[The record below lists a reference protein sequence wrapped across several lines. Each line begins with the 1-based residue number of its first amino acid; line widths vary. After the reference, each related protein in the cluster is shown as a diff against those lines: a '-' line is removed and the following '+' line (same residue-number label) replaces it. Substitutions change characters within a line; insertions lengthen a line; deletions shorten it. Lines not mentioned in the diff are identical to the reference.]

1 MKFNISFFLIIVNFS
16 LLNSQYIETI
26 NSNRPGS
33 SHGAFSVGKNVLQ
46 IETGFKSSDFKNVN
60 LKNSEILENKISYTI
75 RYGLLLNKLEVFIDG
90 SYNKNEISDLL
101 KNDYPEA
108 LVIRTSPNNDLKKT
122 KKYSIKNYLCIY
134 LKILYISR
142 FFSPFKIILESVR
155 YHQHLYSPKPVF

>member
-16 LLNSQYIETI
+16 LLNSQYTETI

-33 SHGAFSVGKNVLQ
+33 SHGAFSIGKNVLQ

-90 SYNKNEISDLL
+90 SYNKNEITAI
-101 KNDYPEA
+101 YE
-108 LVIRTSPNNDLKKT
+108 RKKH
-122 KKYSIKNYLCIY
+122 KIDEIISKIKNSGMEIND
-134 LKILYISR
+134 ISTDDGN
-142 FFSPFKIILESVR
+142 LED
-155 YHQHLYSPKPVF
+155 VFIDLTKS